1 MKRICFA
8 LLLAGAS
15 FAADAPKKA
24 VEVKDPVCQMT
35 VDPKTATEKADYKGK
50 TYYFCS
56 RDDKDTFVKNP
67 DKYVKPEASPKKK
80 T

>member
-35 VDPKTATEKADYKGK
+35 VDPKTVVGMGTDAKGLLLI
-50 TYYFCS
+50 
-56 RDDKDTFVKNP
+56 RQD
-67 DKYVKPEASPKKK
+67 SPAKLSVERVE
-80 T
+80 